1 MIDLLG
7 ISRDRIEHIYKN
19 DFLNV
24 HQLFLKQTVAKLGRT
39 HAFITWQISASIF
52 AGIITKHAQLV

>member
-24 HQLFLKQTVAKLGRT
+24 HQLLQTVAKLGRT